1 MEGPIVEDLVRFLF
15 ELGQLKRVARSG
27 WWMAGIRDP
36 ESVADHSF
44 RCAWIGYLLA
54 RRAAQHGGG
63 VDPARVTLMCLLN
76 DLHESRI
83 NDLHKVGQTYLPYGE
98 AETRAFRD
106 LASGFPEGRE
116 LTELHLEFQRG
127 ETLEAQLAKDA
138 DRLEC
143 AFQAREYEAA
153 GCAACREWFVNT
165 SNALKTTV
173 AQDLFAALERADPDE
188 WWRALHRAP

>member
-1 MEGPIVEDLVRFLF
+1 MEQIVRFLF

-27 WWMAGIRDP
+27 WWMAGVRSP

-54 RRAAQHGGG
+54 QRHGGA
-63 VDPARVTLMCLLN
+63 DAARVTLMCLMN
-76 DLHESRI
+76 DLHEARI
-83 NDLHKVGQTYLPYGE
+83 NDLHKVGQAYLDYTA

-106 LASGFPEGRE
+106 LAAPLPEGAQ

-127 ETLEAQLAKDA
+127 ETIDARLARDA

-153 GCAACREWFVNT
+153 GCPACRDWFENT
-165 SNALKTTV
+165 RVSLATPVARELFEAL
-173 AQDLFAALERADPDE
+173 ARADVNE
-188 WWRALHRAP
+188 WWRGLPRAK